1 MPMDA
6 MIIPLNARRSN
17 SANATPGFDPD
28 RHLAVEPPAWTVS
41 LSDAAGGTQHSPA
54 LAAPFRLLSAEG
66 IAAAAQALRQTP
78 AMPPSKFLTDLA
90 RHPAVIDAVS
100 ALTGTCMVPAPCG
113 TRPAEAVDLI
123 LSLSDA
129 GAWAAGFAM
138 LQNQGVVLRQ
148 TGTGPAAYTK
158 LTFLPENAVIGIHD
172 LEEGAGDLERA
183 RLAWVR
189 HKTLISH
196 RKLGRL
202 LENFDPCC
210 DRETLVH
217 ELWDAVSDAEH
228 AIEALSSETESL
240 DIFYET

>member
-17 SANATPGFDPD
+17 AANAAPSFDPA

-41 LSDAAGGTQHSPA
+41 LSDAVDDTQPSPA
-54 LAAPFRLLSAEG
+54 LAAPFRLLSAAG
-66 IAAAAQALRQTP
+66 IAAAERASP
-78 AMPPSKFLTDLA
+78 NFLADLA
-90 RHPAVIDAVS
+90 RHPTVIDAVS

-113 TRPAEAVDLI
+113 TQTAAGAVDLV
-123 LSLSDA
+123 LSLSDT

-138 LQNQGVVLRQ
+138 LQHSGIVLRQ

-158 LTFLPENAVIGIHD
+158 LTFLPEDAAIGIHD
-172 LEEGAGDLERA
+172 LEDGAGDLERA
-183 RLAWVR
+183 RIAWVR
-189 HKTLISH
+189 HKALISH

-210 DRETLVH
+210 DRQILVH

-228 AIEALSSETESL
+228 AIEALSSENEGL

>member
-17 SANATPGFDPD
+17 SANAAPTFDPA

-41 LSDAAGGTQHSPA
+41 LSDAAGDKPPSPA
-54 LAAPFRLLSAEG
+54 LAAPFRLLSAAG
-66 IAAAAQALRQTP
+66 IAAAERASP
-78 AMPPSKFLTDLA
+78 NFLGDLA
-90 RHPAVIDAVS
+90 RHSTVIDAVS
-100 ALTGTCMVPAPCG
+100 ALTGTCMVSAPNG
-113 TRPAEAVDLI
+113 TQSTAGAVDLI
-123 LSLSDA
+123 LSLSDK

-138 LQNQGVVLRQ
+138 LQHSGTVLRQ

-158 LTFLPENAVIGIHD
+158 LTFLPEDAVIGIHD
-172 LEEGAGDLERA
+172 LEDGAGDLERA
-183 RLAWVR
+183 RIAWVR

-202 LENFDPCC
+202 LENFDLCP
-210 DRETLVH
+210 DRQTLVH
-217 ELWDAVSDAEH
+217 ELWEAVSDAEH
-228 AIEALSSETESL
+228 AIEALSSETEGL

>member
-1 MPMDA
+1 MDA
-6 MIIPLNARRSN
+6 MIIPLNARRPN
-17 SANATPGFDPD
+17 SANNAPSFDPA
-28 RHLAVEPPAWTVS
+28 RHLAIEPPAWTVS
-41 LSDAAGGTQHSPA
+41 LSDVAGDKPPSPA
-54 LAAPFRLLSAEG
+54 LAAPFRLLSLAG
-66 IAAAAQALRQTP
+66 IAAAERASP
-78 AMPPSKFLTDLA
+78 KFLADLA

-113 TRPAEAVDLI
+113 TQAAGTVDLV
-123 LSLSDA
+123 LSLSDT

-138 LQNQGVVLRQ
+138 LQHSGIVLRQ

-158 LTFLPENAVIGIHD
+158 LTFLPEDAVVNIHD
-172 LEEGAGDLERA
+172 LEDGAGDLENA
-183 RLAWVR
+183 RIAWVR

-202 LENFDPCC
+202 LENFDTCC

-217 ELWDAVSDAEH
+217 ELWDAMSDAEH